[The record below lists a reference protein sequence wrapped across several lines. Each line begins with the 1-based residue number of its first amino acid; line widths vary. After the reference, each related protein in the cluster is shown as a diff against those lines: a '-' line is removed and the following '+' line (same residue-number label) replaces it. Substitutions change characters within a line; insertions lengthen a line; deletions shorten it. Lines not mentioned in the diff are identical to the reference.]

1 MLFPAKNSGS
11 EMSSLGLSL
20 LDLEIV
26 APDCSH
32 GLIWIVFLTP
42 KYEEQLL
49 ETRNDFTDLME
60 EEEFMTKSHH

>member
-1 MLFPAKNSGS
+1 
-11 EMSSLGLSL
+11 MSSLGLSL
-20 LDLEIV
+20 SDLEIV

-32 GLIWIVFLTP
+32 RLIWIVFLTP

-60 EEEFMTKSHH
+60 EEFMTKSHH

>member
-1 MLFPAKNSGS
+1 
-11 EMSSLGLSL
+11 MSSLGLSL
-20 LDLEIV
+20 SDLEIV

-32 GLIWIVFLTP
+32 GLIWIVFLTH